1 MKTLGEWLEE
11 QLKSRDWKPADL
23 THRAGIGS
31 GTLSNILTGTRNPGP
46 EVCVALAR
54 ALNEPPEKIFRL
66 AGLLPPDPGV
76 NAEEEEILYLFRRLG
91 IEQRKLALHTLR
103 AWVEQGE

>member
-54 ALNEPPEKIFRL
+54 ALNEPPERIFRL
-66 AGLLPPDPGV
+66 AGLLPSDPGV
-76 NAEEEEILYLFRRLG
+76 NAEEEEILYLFRQLRV
-91 IEQRKLALHTLR
+91 EQRKLALHTLR